1 MRYVL
6 IILSILLVAVMATA
20 ASEGVYAVDTAVRLI
35 PGATIGPNSVDVWS
49 QGTAN
54 VRFYWK
60 DYDTGA
66 SPATVVASSPNYAL
80 RADRP
85 RHFPFTSGPDSM
97 YVDLVGSTEVIVTW

>member
-6 IILSILLVAVMATA
+6 IILTILLVAVMATA
-20 ASEGVYAVDTAVRLI
+20 ATEGVYTVDTAVRLI

-60 DYDTGA
+60 DYPTNGDI
-66 SPATVVASSPNYAL
+66 ATVTSSSPNYAL

-85 RHFPFTSGPDSM
+85 RHFQFTSGPDSM
-97 YVDLVGSTEVIVTW
+97 YVDLDGSTEVIATW